1 MIYFLIPIVIVVSDQ
16 ASKYYMSNL
25 LSLCSWGN
33 CPTIEILP
41 VFKLVV
47 LHNYGAAFSFLDDA
61 GGWQRWFL
69 VSISFGV
76 SVFVASWL
84 YKVRRAE
91 MILSFGLAFILGGAI
106 GNLIDRVNQGY
117 VVDFLL
123 FHWNTNNFPAFN
135 IADSAIFI
143 GACFL
148 ILDALIKPK
157 EGNDSSN
164 ERVADEKAAGKR

>member
-1 MIYFLIPIVIVVSDQ
+1 MIVISDQ
-16 ASKYYMSNL
+16 VSKYYMSNL
-25 LSLCSWGN
+25 LSLCTTWEN

-41 VFKLVV
+41 IFKLIV

-76 SVFVASWL
+76 SMFVAAWL
-84 YKVRRAE
+84 YKVRRTE
-91 MILSFGLAFILGGAI
+91 IILSFGLAFILGGAI

-123 FHWNTNNFPAFN
+123 FHWNMNSFPAFN
-135 IADSAIFI
+135 LADSAIFI

-148 ILDALIKPK
+148 IWDMLMKPK
-157 EGNDSSN
+157 EGINTSN
-164 ERVADEKAAGKR
+164 EIGGK